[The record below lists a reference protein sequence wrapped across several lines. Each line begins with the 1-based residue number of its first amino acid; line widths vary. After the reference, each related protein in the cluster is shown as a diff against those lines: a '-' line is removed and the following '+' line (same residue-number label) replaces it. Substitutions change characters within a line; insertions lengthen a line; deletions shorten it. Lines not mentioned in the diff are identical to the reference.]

1 MINRLILAALYFII
15 TGCFGVAWAQ
25 TPGVDYLLGRNYQKA
40 MLETHPA
47 TWAGGIFLRTG
58 GDARAT
64 VKAMCQSRKFSDLVV
79 HLAPFDNSHAYPIN
93 KLLPQII
100 ADAKWLQSIQTL
112 CPDTRLM
119 PSPFCEHNHPANKIK
134 PVLDAIKKAAPS
146 TYPVNTIWRGGVVD
160 GYTTEMHLADS
171 KPRAPPRGEYT
182 VSFDGFGGDGSG
194 DFTDADIDT
203 ILKRYS
209 SARHIRLWNFR
220 YNGKFG
226 HKDRTPLSARK
237 HWPDANYL
245 RGHVAIMRPRVGALA
260 WPDSA
265 LYKPF
270 ADDHGIGGKDNKA
283 MVIIPSGKSSL
294 RVFDS
299 SGKQIDTM
307 AIPPPP
313 LDPNH
318 NGEPKGRRFYS
329 KKYAYQLAELAR
341 RNTGS
346 QLIRIEDMPLT
357 DGAKRSGRFK

>member
-1 MINRLILAALYFII
+1 MINRLILAVLYFII

-47 TWAGGIFLRTG
+47 GWAGGIFLRTG

-79 HLAPFDNSHAYPIN
+79 HLAPFDNSHVYPIS

-100 ADAKWLQSIQTL
+100 ADAKWLQSIQPL
-112 CPDTRLM
+112 CPETRLM
-119 PSPFCEHNHPANKIK
+119 PSPFCEHNHPTNKIK

-226 HKDRTPLSARK
+226 HKDPTPLAQRK
-237 HWPDANYL
+237 YWPTADYL
-245 RGHVAIMRPRVGALA
+245 RGHIAIMRAREGAIT
-260 WPDSA
+260 WQGKN

-270 ADDHGIGGKDNKA
+270 ADDHGDAAPTKDNKA
-283 MVIIPSGKSSL
+283 LVILPGINKDQ
-294 RVFDS
+294 VTVYDS
-299 SGKQIDTM
+299 KGAQIDVM
-307 AIPPPP
+307 
-313 LDPNH
+313 
-318 NGEPKGRRFYS
+318 RRFKPDHEDGPRYYS
-329 KKYAYQLAELAR
+329 SKYAYQIADYAR
-341 RNTGS
+341 KRTGS
-346 QLIRIEDMPLT
+346 QLIRIENMPLT